1 MKRVSL
7 TFRLSMMFV
16 CAVVA
21 VLVVAGFTFD
31 AFSRHH
37 FKALDRQAMTEKL
50 ESIRQIMD
58 GEAGS
63 VDSSDVVL
71 QLQALLGAHQELSA
85 SIVAKGGRV
94 IFATPNVAAQPAAAV
109 HEAVEDMLEWTAGG
123 HMYRAMKAQGKR
135 LPNTSCTSPFGVDGR
150 SKHPVEAIALFG
162 FDGSLLPLC
171 S

>member
-1 MKRVSL
+1 MKRPSL
-7 TFRLSMMFV
+7 TLRLSLMFV

-31 AFSRHH
+31 GFSRHH

-63 VDSSDVVL
+63 ADRSDVLL

-85 SIVAKGGRV
+85 SIVMQGEKRSL
-94 IFATPNVAAQPAAAV
+94 QPLTQLSILLFLL
-109 HEAVEDMLEWTAGG
+109 MPLMMICGSGQT
-123 HMYRAMKAQGKR
+123 
-135 LPNTSCTSPFGVDGR
+135 
-150 SKHPVEAIALFG
+150 EAICTEG
-162 FDGSLLPLC
+162 
-171 S
+171 

>member
-1 MKRVSL
+1 MKRASL
-7 TFRLSMMFV
+7 TLRLSMMFV

-37 FKALDRQAMTEKL
+37 FKGLDRQLMLEKL

-63 VDSSDVVL
+63 VDSSEVVL

-85 SIVAKGGRV
+85 SIVTKGGRTV
-94 IFATPNVAAQPAAAV
+94 FATPNGASQPPAAV
-109 HEAVEDMLEWTAGG
+109 HEAVEDMSEWTE
-123 HMYRAMKAQGKR
+123 
-135 LPNTSCTSPFGVDGR
+135 SPLV
-150 SKHPVEAIALFG
+150 S
-162 FDGSLLPLC
+162 
-171 S
+171 

>member
-21 VLVVAGFTFD
+21 VLVLAGFTFD

-63 VDSSDVVL
+63 VASSEVVL
-71 QLQALLGAHQELSA
+71 QLQALLGAHQEL
-85 SIVAKGGRV
+85 
-94 IFATPNVAAQPAAAV
+94 
-109 HEAVEDMLEWTAGG
+109 
-123 HMYRAMKAQGKR
+123 
-135 LPNTSCTSPFGVDGR
+135 
-150 SKHPVEAIALFG
+150 
-162 FDGSLLPLC
+162 
-171 S
+171 